1 MLLNNYQNNTKDN
14 INNNQL
20 LWRPYNTRIQE
31 PKIKEINNFDKADNE
46 IQQYQSEQKS
56 DISKKVQFDES
67 RNINY
72 HENKQTEEEQ
82 EYIETDDEIANQKN
96 EEYEEHEEY
105 EEYESNEENESNNI
119 LNEDKTVDNEDSE
132 YFKKNYKNNLIIF
145 LKKNIFT
152 ASIVFAIFVIL
163 LPIFIKYI
171 KNKYIYLNIIKEQ
184 SLGLTKK

>member
-1 MLLNNYQNNTKDN
+1 MLLNNYQNNTKDD

-31 PKIKEINNFDKADNE
+31 PKIKEINNFDKADTE
-46 IQQYQSEQKS
+46 IQQYHREQKS

-67 RNINY
+67 KNINY
-72 HENKQTEEEQ
+72 HENQQIEYEQ
-82 EYIETDDEIANQKN
+82 EYIETDDEIADQ
-96 EEYEEHEEY
+96 E
-105 EEYESNEENESNNI
+105 NEENNENEENEDTESNNI

-152 ASIVFAIFVIL
+152 LSIVFAIAVIL

-171 KNKYIYLNIIKEQ
+171 KNKYIYLKIIKEK
-184 SLGLTKK
+184 SLGINKNIIL